1 MALESKY
8 QKFICLLFTFD
19 RNETF
24 HPLKE
29 LEQSVHRWP
38 WRYFHSYLIQTSS
51 VQLYRHRPRE
61 RNRNEA
67 QTQILAPWL
76 LDQSKVS
83 VFQWVKEGSFTHWKT
98 LSPIESLSPIEG
110 FPWLLLWSRY
120 VLLKVRL
127 TVMSDCPGMTSMFVR
142 PSAPPLLFLCSFVS
156 SYVCPPSKFVRLFIL
171 KFVQHIFCFLFS

>member
-1 MALESKY
+1 MKVVYIILSDLILYWWLLNLNIESLHVFFLHF
-8 QKFICLLFTFD
+8 Q
-19 RNETF
+19 NETF

-29 LEQSVHRWP
+29 LEESVHRWP

-51 VQLYRHRPRE
+51 GQLCRHWPRE

-110 FPWLLLWSRY
+110 FPWLIRAEG
-120 VLLKVRL
+120 
-127 TVMSDCPGMTSMFVR
+127 TVKTK
-142 PSAPPLLFLCSFVS
+142 LC
-156 SYVCPPSKFVRLFIL
+156 K
-171 KFVQHIFCFLFS
+171 KIFTNFWHNLN